1 MKELYDACR
10 SEKECLAVAGA
21 AHVQAALV
29 GGAEY
34 WGPGVSVCGPV
45 FGKIVGRD
53 IDFWRLIPIN
63 GRLFWIP

>member
-1 MKELYDACR
+1 MMKELYDACR

-34 WGPGVSVCGPV
+34 WDRV
-45 FGKIVGRD
+45 FRFVDRY
-53 IDFWRLIPIN
+53 L
-63 GRLFWIP
+63 